1 MTLQRM
7 LCRRYGPHGVAQ
19 RSYLA
24 FRSAPDRRRHPRG
37 RTARCGPKC
46 CWGGVTSVVDM
57 YWSEAAVFDAVDRAG
72 MRALL
77 CASYLDTRLEAF
89 ESDLPALVEK
99 CEGSLRIR
107 AGLAPHAA
115 YTCSAENL
123 RRGMEAC
130 RRYGIPM
137 TTHIA
142 ETLDEVRMIRE
153 RYGAT
158 PVEYLDSQGVLDG
171 GADRRTLRAPDRR
184 GSPHPAR
191 AGRARGALP
200 DEQHEDRERCR
211 ADRTAAHRRGE
222 LHGGHRRPQFEQR
235 SGHVGGDAQRFVPAK
250 R

>member
-1 MTLQRM
+1 MRSIARDAGAA
-7 LCRRYGPHGVAQ
+7 LCELPRYAA
-19 RSYLA
+19 RSLRKRPA
-24 FRSAPDRRRHPRG
+24 PRS
-37 RTARCGPKC
+37 
-46 CWGGVTSVVDM
+46 
-57 YWSEAAVFDAVDRAG
+57 F
-72 MRALL
+72 
-77 CASYLDTRLEAF
+77 
-89 ESDLPALVEK
+89 EK
-99 CEGSLRIR
+99 CEGSSRIR

-158 PVEYLDSQGVLDG
+158 PVEYLDSLGVLDG
-171 GADRRTLRAPDRR
+171 GLIAAHCVHLTDGIAASCASRACTWRI
-184 GSPHPAR
+184 A
-191 AGRARGALP
+191 

-250 R
+250 GDDDGSLCRAGLRTAPHGDGLRCGRHRHAGELGVVKEGALADLVLLSTQRPYYHPRTTS